1 MMWMGGLIRAL
12 APICVLLV
20 GAGADAAESDSG
32 TDRPVV
38 LYGKQIPLPAGNW
51 QRVGSALTATDDA
64 GHPVPGPVMSV
75 VLFRVEQGTVTAFV
89 TIHTNLRPA
98 QQGWG
103 AAAACRRTD
112 LYAATPGV
120 DHGGDV
126 SCSFAAPVF
135 AVTPAAPNHPPSS
148 PAWGLA
154 LAEAREHGWSLPE
167 TWLMAGA
174 RVGDREDFIDIRYHF
189 NPRSLSP
196 SNTGALSAPPSRA
209 VLIERLVQW
218 RLIMA
223 AAVDAGFK
231 NRLAAGFVL
240 PWPDGTA
247 NGAALES
254 HDREQALA
262 DLLAQGRLT
271 PAQYQEQVHL
281 VTTPNPDPLGDVNAL
296 WMVAAK
302 TVGWRV
308 VVAASVAVLSYAF
321 TGSALVAG
329 GITGVS
335 TLVNGGLYFGHE
347 LLWKTFDPYTE
358 NTDPIIDFPAVGL
371 TG

>member
-1 MMWMGGLIRAL
+1 
-12 APICVLLV
+12 
-20 GAGADAAESDSG
+20 
-32 TDRPVV
+32 
-38 LYGKQIPLPAGNW
+38 
-51 QRVGSALTATDDA
+51 
-64 GHPVPGPVMSV
+64 
-75 VLFRVEQGTVTAFV
+75 
-89 TIHTNLRPA
+89 
-98 QQGWG
+98 
-103 AAAACRRTD
+103 
-112 LYAATPGV
+112 
-120 DHGGDV
+120 
-126 SCSFAAPVF
+126 
-135 AVTPAAPNHPPSS
+135 
-148 PAWGLA
+148 
-154 LAEAREHGWSLPE
+154 
-167 TWLMAGA
+167 
-174 RVGDREDFIDIRYHF
+174 
-189 NPRSLSP
+189 
-196 SNTGALSAPPSRA
+196 
-209 VLIERLVQW
+209 
-218 RLIMA
+218 MA